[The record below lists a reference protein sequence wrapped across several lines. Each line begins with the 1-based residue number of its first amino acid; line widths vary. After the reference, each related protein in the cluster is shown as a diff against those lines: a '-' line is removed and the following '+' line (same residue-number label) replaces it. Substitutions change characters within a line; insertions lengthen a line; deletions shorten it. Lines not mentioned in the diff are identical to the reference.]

1 MTQDTQAQDPFEFLK
16 RMWAPFGLPMSGA
29 MAPLLD
35 PGEIDKRIADLKSVE
50 NWLLMNM
57 NVLRLTIQGLE
68 MQRATVAAFQAM
80 QEPRPGGAQTET
92 KETPEPHAAAAAAD
106 AWWNL
111 LQQMQAGASPA
122 PQQPEPKTE
131 KKGK

>member
-1 MTQDTQAQDPFEFLK
+1 
-16 RMWAPFGLPMSGA
+16 MWAPFGLPMSGA

-80 QEPRPGGAQTET
+80 QEPHPGGAQAEK
-92 KETPEPHAAAAAAD
+92 KEASEQPHAAAAAAD